1 MIMMSSLL
9 NKELHLLLDGLTAWA
24 ALELPRLVG
33 AALLLIVGWWF
44 SSRAQRAT
52 AALLTRQTRIDPTL
66 RGLLSSLVHYGIL
79 ILVIVAALGEIG
91 VETTSILAALGAAG
105 LAIGLAL
112 QGTLSNIAA
121 GLMLVWLRPF
131 RVGDYVET
139 ASFAG
144 TVHEVGLFATELHS
158 TEGVFQ
164 FVPNSELWNKR
175 IVNYTRLRTRMVDL
189 KFGVSYEDDIAA
201 ARRALLAAVASDPRI
216 EADPAPFVY
225 VDELADSAVVMRLRC
240 WTLTPDYW
248 MVRRALME
256 SGKIALEQ
264 AGLTI
269 PYPQRDLHLR
279 DGASNEKGRGLT
291 AAARLS

>member
-24 ALELPRLVG
+24 ALELPRILG
-33 AALLLIVGWWF
+33 AVLLLMAGWWF

-121 GLMLVWLRPF
+121 GLMLIWLRPF

-189 KFGVSYEDDIAA
+189 KFGISYADDTEA
-201 ARRALLAAVASDPRI
+201 ARQALLAAVASDARI
-216 EADPAPFVY
+216 ETDPAPFVF

-240 WTLTPDYW
+240 WTPTPDYW
-248 MVRRALME
+248 SVRRAMME
-256 SGKIALEQ
+256 NGKIAIER

-269 PYPQRDLHLR
+269 PYPQRDVHV
-279 DGASNEKGRGLT
+279 RGEALMKK
-291 AAARLS
+291 AAA

>member
-1 MIMMSSLL
+1 MIMLSSLL
-9 NKELHLLLDGLTAWA
+9 NKELHLFVDGLTAWA
-24 ALELPRLVG
+24 ALELPKLIGG
-33 AALLLIVGWWF
+33 ALILIIGWWF
-44 SSRAQRAT
+44 SIRAQRAT
-52 AALLTRQTRIDPTL
+52 AALLNRQTRIDPTL

-121 GLMLVWLRPF
+121 GLMLIWLRPF

-164 FVPNSELWNKR
+164 FVPNSELWNRR

-189 KFGVSYEDDIAA
+189 KFGIAYSDATTA
-201 ARRALLAAVASDPRI
+201 ARGALLAAVAAEARI
-216 EADPAPFVY
+216 EASPAPFVF
-225 VDELADSAVVMRLRC
+225 VDELADSAVIMRLRC
-240 WTLTPDYW
+240 WTRTPDYW
-248 MVRRALME
+248 SVRRALTE
-256 SGKIALEQ
+256 NGKIALEE
-264 AGLTI
+264 AGLTM
-269 PYPQRDLHLR
+269 PTPQRELR
-279 DGASNEKGRGLT
+279 IVQGEPVRED
-291 AAARLS
+291 AA

>member
-9 NKELHLLLDGLTAWA
+9 NKELHLLVDGLTAWA
-24 ALELPRLVG
+24 ALELPRLIG
-33 AALLLIVGWWF
+33 AAILLVAGWWF
-44 SSRAQRAT
+44 AGRAQRAT
-52 AALLTRQTRIDPTL
+52 SALLTRQTRIDPTL

-121 GLMLVWLRPF
+121 GLMLIWLRPF

-139 ASFAG
+139 GSFAG
-144 TVHEVGLFATELHS
+144 TVHEVGLFATEMHS
-158 TEGVFQ
+158 SEGVFQ

-189 KFGVSYEDDIAA
+189 KFGIAYSDTTLA
-201 ARRALLAAVASDPRI
+201 AREALLRVCAADPRI
-216 EADPAPFVY
+216 EANPAPFVF
-225 VDELADSAVVMRLRC
+225 VDELADNAVIMRLRC
-240 WTLTPDYW
+240 WTPTPDYW
-248 MVRRALME
+248 SVRRALTE
-256 SGKIALEQ
+256 NGKIALEQ
-264 AGLTI
+264 AGLTMAN
-269 PYPQRDLHLR
+269 PQREVRLIQSDIVKE
-279 DGASNEKGRGLT
+279 D
-291 AAARLS
+291 AA

>member
-1 MIMMSSLL
+1 MLTLSSLFD
-9 NKELHLLLDGLTAWA
+9 KEMHLFIDGLTAWA
-24 ALELPRLVG
+24 ALELPKLLGGVVLMVG
-33 AALLLIVGWWF
+33 GWWF
-44 SSRAQRAT
+44 AGRVQRAT

-66 RGLLSSLVHYGIL
+66 RGVLSSLVHYGIL
-79 ILVIVAALGEIG
+79 ILVAVAALGEIG

-121 GLMLVWLRPF
+121 GLMLIWLRPF

-175 IVNYTRLRTRMVDL
+175 IVNYTRMPTRMVDL
-189 KFGVSYEDDIAA
+189 KFGISYSDDIAA
-201 ARRALLAAVASDPRI
+201 ARQALLACVAADGRF
-216 EADPAPFVY
+216 EATPAPFVF
-225 VDELADSAVVMRLRC
+225 VDELADSAVVLRLRA
-240 WTLTPDYW
+240 WTPTADYW
-248 MVRRALME
+248 PMRRALIE

-269 PYPQRDLHLR
+269 PYPQRDLHIR
-279 DGASNEKGRGLT
+279 DDEATKK
-291 AAARLS
+291 AAA

>member
-33 AALLLIVGWWF
+33 AAIMLMAGWWF

-79 ILVIVAALGEIG
+79 ILVIVAALGEVG

-112 QGTLSNIAA
+112 AGTLSNIAA
-121 GLMLVWLRPF
+121 GLMLIWLRPF

-139 ASFAG
+139 ANFAG

-189 KFGVSYEDDIAA
+189 KFGISYSDDIAA
-201 ARRALLAAVASDPRI
+201 ARRALLDAVATDPRI
-216 EADPAPFVY
+216 EADPAPFVF
-225 VDELADSAVVMRLRC
+225 VDELADSAVVVRLRC
-240 WTLTPDYW
+240 WTPTPDYW
-248 MVRRALME
+248 SVRRALME

-269 PYPQRDLHLR
+269 PYPQRDVHVR
-279 DGASNEKGRGLT
+279 NAASMKK
-291 AAARLS
+291 AAA

>member
-1 MIMMSSLL
+1 MILLSSLL

-24 ALELPRLVG
+24 ALELPKLVG
-33 AALLLIVGWWF
+33 ATILLLAGWWF

-52 AALLTRQTRIDPTL
+52 AALLNRQTRIDPTL
-66 RGLLSSLVHYGIL
+66 RGLISSLVHYSIL

-91 VETTSILAALGAAG
+91 VETTSILAALGSAG

-121 GLMLVWLRPF
+121 GLMLIWLRPF

-139 ASFAG
+139 ANFAG

-175 IVNYTRLRTRMVDL
+175 IVNYTRLRTRMIDL
-189 KFGVSYEDDIAA
+189 KFGISYSDDIAA
-201 ARRALLAAVASDPRI
+201 ARAALLAAVASDARI
-216 EADPAPFVY
+216 ETEPAPFVY

-240 WTLTPDYW
+240 WTPTPDYW
-248 MVRRALME
+248 SVRRALME
-256 SGKIALEQ
+256 SGKSALEQ

-269 PYPQRDLHLR
+269 PFPQRDVRVL
-279 DGASNEKGRGLT
+279 DNAPMKK
-291 AAARLS
+291 AAA